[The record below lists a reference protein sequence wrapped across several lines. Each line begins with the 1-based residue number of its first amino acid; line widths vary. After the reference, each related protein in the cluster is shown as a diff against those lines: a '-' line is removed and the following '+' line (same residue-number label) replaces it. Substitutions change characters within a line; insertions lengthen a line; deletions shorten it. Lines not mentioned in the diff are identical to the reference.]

1 MRSDLIA
8 GEKTWSP
15 LHKAMC
21 DWVDADTAVR
31 VYGGGSGAFTGL
43 GGLRGL
49 DLSLAAKIGLA
60 VLVLVIAIIWVS
72 L

>member
-1 MRSDLIA
+1 
-8 GEKTWSP
+8 
-15 LHKAMC
+15 MC